1 MVRFMGHLLKEFY
14 IFQSY
19 IKEVLLMNKI
29 EAMQTVENL
38 LKKNFKYL
46 YKKEKMNIF
55 ELHLSFQMDS
65 NTHELQQAW
74 NFKIPGLIF

>member
-1 MVRFMGHLLKEFY
+1 
-14 IFQSY
+14 
-19 IKEVLLMNKI
+19 MNKI

-46 YKKEKMNIF
+46 YKKEKLNIF

>member
-1 MVRFMGHLLKEFY
+1 MGHLLKEFY

-46 YKKEKMNIF
+46 YKKEKLNIF

-65 NTHELQQAW
+65 NTHELQTSVSV
-74 NFKIPGLIF
+74 K